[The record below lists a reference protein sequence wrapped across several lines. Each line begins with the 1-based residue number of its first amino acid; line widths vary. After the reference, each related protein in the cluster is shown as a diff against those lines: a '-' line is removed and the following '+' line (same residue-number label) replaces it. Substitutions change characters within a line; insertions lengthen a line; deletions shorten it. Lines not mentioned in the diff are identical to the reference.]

1 MRIAFFTDSFYP
13 KVNGVTT
20 YIGVVTRA
28 LVEEGHEVMVVAPR
42 WEGTTT
48 HDVEKFVP
56 GAKIVLVP
64 GLKMFFYPDLKM
76 GTPTPKTMG
85 EITKFTPEI
94 IHFHTPALMGLE
106 ATILARVLKVP
117 LVTTFHTYYME
128 PESFAAI
135 GLREKGVV
143 SKILQESLWKIS
155 ERIHSPCDAVIAP
168 TEYVGLDLQN
178 RWEDA
183 HIKVITGAV
192 ELSAFSKHKHRDY
205 LRKKYKLDQSTVFLS
220 VGRLSAEKHYDV
232 LIVAFSMMLM
242 KHPEARLV
250 FIGGGS
256 ARDELEHITKVLGID
271 YAVKFIGE
279 VSYKEITSRN
289 YYSLGD
295 VFVTPSTWDTQGLS
309 VVEAMASGLPVVA
322 FNYRAMPEV
331 IGKGGILVKHL
342 DQYGFAKAMGK
353 LAGDAKL
360 RERIGK
366 LAVIQSKKY
375 NISMHINKLLKLY
388 KKLIENKHDK

>member
-1 MRIAFFTDSFYP
+1 MRIAYFTDSFYP
-13 KVNGVTT
+13 RVNGVTT

-28 LVEEGHEVMVVAPR
+28 LVKAGHEVMVMAPS
-42 WEGTTT
+42 WEGVSIRS
-48 HDVEKFVP
+48 VEKFVP
-56 GAKIVLVP
+56 GAEIVLVP

-76 GTPTPKTMG
+76 GTPTPKTMR
-85 EITKFTPEI
+85 EITKFAPEV

-106 ATILARVLKVP
+106 ATILARVLKIP

-135 GLREKGVV
+135 GLREKGAV

-168 TEYVGLDLQN
+168 TEYVGGDLQS
-178 RWEDA
+178 RWKDA
-183 HIKVITGAV
+183 QVRVIPGAV
-192 ELSAFSKHKHRDY
+192 ELSAFGKHKYRDS
-205 LRKKYKLDQSTVFLS
+205 LRKKYGLTDSIVFLS

-250 FIGGGS
+250 FMGDGV
-256 ARDELEHITKVLGID
+256 ARAELEHITKVLGID

-279 VSYKEITSRN
+279 VSYKEITSLN
-289 YYSLGD
+289 YYAIGD

-331 IGKGGILVKHL
+331 IGQGGILVKHL

-353 LAGDAKL
+353 LAGNIKL
-360 RERIGK
+360 RKELGK
-366 LAVIQSKKY
+366 AAVSQSKKY
-375 NISMHINKLLKLY
+375 KISTHVKTLLKLY
-388 KKLIENKHDK
+388 RELQVVS